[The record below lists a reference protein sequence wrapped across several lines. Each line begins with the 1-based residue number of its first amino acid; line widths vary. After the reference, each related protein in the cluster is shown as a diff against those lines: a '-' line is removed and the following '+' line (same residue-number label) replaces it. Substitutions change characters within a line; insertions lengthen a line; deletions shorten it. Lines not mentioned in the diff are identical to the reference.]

1 LEYRADDVQ
10 VQRAVGRL
18 GGVNAEP
25 IARKAARC
33 QRQERG
39 DSNPRPVAVASTYSM
54 ERALPTGRAVNELEV
69 VASEPPRKFA
79 VRTTARPTPFHYR

>member
-1 LEYRADDVQ
+1 
-10 VQRAVGRL
+10 
-18 GGVNAEP
+18 
-25 IARKAARC
+25 
-33 QRQERG
+33 
-39 DSNPRPVAVASTYSM
+39 M